1 MKYFLDAEFHEDGKT
16 IELISIAIVCE
27 DGRELY
33 MENTD
38 YDWSKSTEWL
48 LENVKPNLW
57 GKRGYDSEITRTANQ
72 FNRDGG
78 IGGIATLMEI
88 ARTIARFVD
97 PETYGKP
104 EFWGYYAAY
113 DWVLLCQLFG
123 KMIDLPKGWPMYIN
137 DIKSFQ
143 EVLKPE
149 LTFVK
154 PHEDNHHALND
165 ARNIASFHVQVFDI

>member
-33 MENTD
+33 MESTD
-38 YDWSKSTEWL
+38 YDWSSSTEWL
-48 LENVKPNLW
+48 LENVKPHLWHRNVREGNL
-57 GKRGYDSEITRTANQ
+57 

-78 IGGIATLMEI
+78 VGGFMSNIQI
-88 ARTIARFVD
+88 ARAIARFID
-97 PETYGKP
+97 PETNGKP

-123 KMIDLPKGWPMYIN
+123 AMIDLPKGWPMYIN

-143 EVLKPE
+143 EIMKPGLK
-149 LTFVK
+149 FVK
-154 PHEDNHHALND
+154 TEPDNHHALND
-165 ARNIASFHVQVFDI
+165 ARNIKSFYKQVLNPD